1 MKTRTWILES
11 QNVTTTFNTLWCHP
25 FQTDNRQE
33 HAHRQ
38 EHDLFHTNT
47 ITMQKPTTATYND
60 REMRDQSNITIL
72 HSYRQYHTSRK
83 MILVSPLLV
92 LLFSC
97 CCEVTDAR
105 TRRRAAYSAQPA
117 ARSLVVYG
125 ADDRQQENGPRVSD
139 AMRAIGAS
147 TVMLVHKID
156 LELNEDGGAYVL
168 ASGVLSY
175 TERYGDAQC
184 NGDPWPYPEDLL
196 PGFCSGA
203 LIADQH
209 VATAGHC
216 IPDAATC
223 EDTYMVFGA
232 TVDQVA
238 TRSFPA
244 SSVYACSRIHTGI
257 FQPTVDDDDVE
268 TRRLYLQNKITRP
281 DYLFLDFAVVEIDR
295 PVPPETATPVA
306 VRTKSR
312 VNMSDEVFVVGHP
325 DGSPRKYTASSVNFV
340 GPYVPSGGYYWA
352 APFETFQGN
361 SGSGVFD
368 METGELVGIHVV
380 GTSDY
385 EEEELCISN
394 RLCPDQGPN
403 GNPLN
408 DSAFIER
415 ISALDDDGEFLNAL
429 GEYSNSCSGEWQ
441 EGSTVLSAALVDIR
455 GCTSDDDCRNGGMCA
470 GDRCE
475 CPNGYFG
482 ADCSQAKSRALCN
495 GVGENTGYLLCTC
508 PPGTAPP
515 LCQVCSAEESL
526 LEDGCYDEDSDLI
539 DGCACD
545 DSCASCGYFSDPVNA
560 DDCVSCKAGGR
571 LNVVFVDG
579 TGECEYGSDVVESV
593 CEENLMPINRCGET
607 KCLAK
612 PFFSNQEEC
621 AALLDQSASCD
632 SAVVDYPEANV
643 CGESDST
650 EMLELFQCPSTTED
664 SGSTRILI
672 QFVAATMFSC
682 LLMAL

>member
-1 MKTRTWILES
+1 
-11 QNVTTTFNTLWCHP
+11 
-25 FQTDNRQE
+25 
-33 HAHRQ
+33 
-38 EHDLFHTNT
+38 
-47 ITMQKPTTATYND
+47 
-60 REMRDQSNITIL
+60 
-72 HSYRQYHTSRK
+72 

-92 LLFSC
+92 LFFSC
-97 CCEVTDAR
+97 CCEVTEAR
-105 TRRRAAYSAQPA
+105 TRRRATRSAQPG

-125 ADDRQQENGPRVSD
+125 EDGRQQENGPNVSD

-147 TVMLVHKID
+147 TVMLVQKSI
-156 LELNEDGGAYVL
+156 LELNEDGDAYVL
-168 ASGVLSY
+168 DSNVPTFA
-175 TERYGDAQC
+175 EQNGDAQC
-184 NGDPWPYPEDLL
+184 NGDPWPFPEELL
-196 PGFCSGA
+196 PGFCSGT

-216 IPDAATC
+216 IPDAAMC

-257 FQPTVDDDDVE
+257 FQPIVEEDDVE
-268 TRRLYLQNKITRP
+268 TRRLYLKNKITRP
-281 DYLFLDFAVVEIDR
+281 DLLFLDFAVVELDR

-312 VNMSDEVFVVGHP
+312 VKMSDEVFVVGHP
-325 DGSPRKYTASSVNFV
+325 DGLPRKYTASSVNFV
-340 GPYVPSGGYYWA
+340 GPYVPSGGYSFA
-352 APFETFQGN
+352 ANLDTFAGN

-368 METGELVGIHVV
+368 MATGELVGILTQ
-380 GTSDY
+380 GTQDF
-385 EEEELCISN
+385 EEEELCKSTNI
-394 RLCPDQGPN
+394 CPDKGPN
-403 GNPLN
+403 GNSLN
-408 DSAFIER
+408 DAAFVER
-415 ISALDDDGEFLNAL
+415 TSALDDDDEFLDAIDEY
-429 GEYSNSCSGEWQ
+429 GEACPGEWA
-441 EGSTVLSAALVDIR
+441 EGSTLLSAALVEIR
-455 GCTSDDDCRNGGMCA
+455 GCTSDDDCRYGGMCA
-470 GDRCE
+470 GEQCE

-545 DSCASCGYFSDPVNA
+545 DSCASCGYYNNPVNA

-571 LNVVFVDG
+571 LNLVFEIG
-579 TGECEYGSDVVESV
+579 AGECEYGSDVVESV
-593 CEENLMPINRCGET
+593 CGEKSMPINRCGET

-612 PFFSNQEEC
+612 SIFSDQEAC
-621 AALLDQSASCD
+621 VALLDQSASCD
-632 SAVVDYPEANV
+632 SAVVDYPEANL

-650 EMLELFQCPSTTED
+650 EMLELFQCPSTTEVSAQPPAAPSPATPSPST

-672 QFVAATMFSC
+672 QFVAATMCSCC